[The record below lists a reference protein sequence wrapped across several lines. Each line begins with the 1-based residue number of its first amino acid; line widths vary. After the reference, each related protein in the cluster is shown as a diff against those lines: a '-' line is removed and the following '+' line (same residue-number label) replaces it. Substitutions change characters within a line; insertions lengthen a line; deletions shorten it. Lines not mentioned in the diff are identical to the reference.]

1 MAGGSGADL
10 DDVLSLG
17 FERKVLVKRRYAV
30 DAGYADIQRIG
41 DEHQVCF
48 AQIVV
53 LRLHI
58 LQDSNKIRR
67 IVLMRG
73 KDAQDLL
80 CIRLHSLPPHG
91 LFQCDYTLLFLAVS
105 TICYKNSD

>member
-1 MAGGSGADL
+1 MAGCAGADL

-41 DEHQVCF
+41 DERQVCF

-58 LQDSNKIRR
+58 LQNRDEICR
-67 IVLMRG
+67 IVLMHG
-73 KDAQDLL
+73 KDAQDLF
-80 CIRLHSLPPHG
+80 CVRFHG
-91 LFQCDYTLLFLAVS
+91 CPSYLILTA
-105 TICYKNSD
+105 IIP